1 MKKITLFL
9 LLFICISTIYAQKQI
24 AITGNV
30 EYSKNKFMSYP
41 QTAFGVLYR
50 QKQNTYGV
58 TIDNIGTDF
67 NTIFKTNFYHF
78 IGASGFY
85 YRHLNKNKLSGV
97 YAGALISYTQFA
109 RAYGNKVRYY
119 EVPEP
124 RNDCYDWCGTGGIRL
139 PNQYRQFKAIPVLGY
154 EYYPC
159 NRFSIYAEAGYGML
173 YLKTQTTNYMFDKKE
188 ITRTDDI
195 YGNFNLKVG
204 IKSVL
209 YYRAKESVKQ

>member
-1 MKKITLFL
+1 MKKLLFL
-9 LLFICISTIYAQKQI
+9 LAYLCISATDAQKQI

-30 EYSKNKFMSYP
+30 EYSKNKFMPYP

-58 TIDNIGTDF
+58 SIDNIGTDF
-67 NTIFKTNFYHF
+67 NTIFKTDFYN
-78 IGASGFY
+78 IVGATGFY

-109 RAYGNKVRYY
+109 SRFGLKVAYDETIYTSGFI
-119 EVPEP
+119 
-124 RNDCYDWCGTGGIRL
+124 CYFGPPPPL
-139 PNQYRQFKAIPVLGY
+139 FQYRQFKAIPLLGY

-173 YLKTQTTNYMFDKKE
+173 YLKTKTTSYGLDKKE
-188 ITRTDDI
+188 ITHSDDI
-195 YGNFNLKVG
+195 YGNLNFKVG

-209 YYRAKESVKQ
+209 YDRSKEAVKQ